1 MKIKTPVTVGTYDDA
16 GMICDADGS
25 ELFSVG
31 QNEDTREMFP
41 NQAELAEEVM
51 NCINSYSALAMHSD
65 KLQIQLTQ
73 KQHVIDRQTKLLEVG
88 AKFRYHLNY
97 LLNNRMSYSE
107 VKEAE
112 KQARVYL
119 EENP

>member
-16 GMICDADGS
+16 GMICDADGN

-31 QNEDTREMFP
+31 QNEDTHEMFP
-41 NQAELAEEVM
+41 NQAKLAEEVM
-51 NCINSYSALAMHSD
+51 TCINSYGALSMHAD

-73 KQHVIDRQTKLLEVG
+73 KQHVIDRQTKLLG
-88 AKFRYHLNY
+88 IGTKFRYHLNY
-97 LLNNRMSYSE
+97 LLNGRMSYSE

-112 KQARVYL
+112 KQARMYL
-119 EENP
+119 KENP